1 MNSENSPQNG
11 NISMQDAISLL
22 STPPVEDT
30 AVDETATE
38 PEEVSP
44 SEPEAEEI
52 VEEVIETDAPDDDD
66 EADEEEE
73 YEAEGEEPEEFEEE
87 LVYTVKVDGQEYDV
101 TLDELRNGYSRQQ
114 AYTKRSQELAEQR
127 KAFEQE
133 ASEVKA
139 MRDAYA
145 QQLELLQGQL
155 QQTTQQ
161 EPDWRMIQ
169 QEYGA
174 DQAFLMKTEWDQQ
187 QKQLAQVEAERQR
200 IAQQQAQEQQK
211 QMQEHLANQ
220 RLQMLERIPAW
231 KDEER
236 RNTERLEVIKYAQ
249 EKAGFS
255 EQEVAQASDARAIE
269 LLYKAWQWDKL
280 QEKTPTARKKVRKA
294 PKMAKSGQP
303 KGKKEVATRQRRESL
318 KKLDK
323 LKSVDAAVE
332 FLMNSRS

>member
-1 MNSENSPQNG
+1 MNSENSPENG

-22 STPPVEDT
+22 STPPAEDT
-30 AVDETATE
+30 VVDETALE
-38 PEEVSP
+38 QEAPP

-66 EADEEEE
+66 EADDDEE
-73 YEAEGEEPEEFEEE
+73 YEVEGQEPEEEDEE

-101 TLDELRNGYSRQQ
+101 TLEELRNGYSRQQ

-133 ASEVKA
+133 ASEVKQ

-161 EPDWRMIQ
+161 EPDWRELSGQ
-169 QEYGA
+169 FSA
-174 DQAFLMKTEWDQQ
+174 DELFLMKAEFDK
-187 QKQLAQVEAERQR
+187 QKDNLAKVEAERQR
-200 IAQQQAQEQQK
+200 IAQQQAAEQQP
-211 QMQEHLANQ
+211 QMQEHLARQ
-220 RLQMLERIPAW
+220 RVEMIERIPAW
-231 KDEER
+231 RDEER

-280 QEKTPTARKKVRKA
+280 QEKTPATRKKVRKA
-294 PKMAKSGQP
+294 PKMAKAGQP
-303 KGKKEVATRQRRESL
+303 RGKKEVASRQRREGL

-332 FLMNSRS
+332 YLMNTRS

>member
-1 MNSENSPQNG
+1 MNTDNSQQNG
-11 NISMQDAISLL
+11 AISMQDAISLL
-22 STPPVEDT
+22 STPPAEDT
-30 AVDETATE
+30 AADETALEREAPT
-38 PEEVSP
+38 

-52 VEEVIETDAPDDDD
+52 VEEVIETDAPNDDDD
-66 EADEEEE
+66 ADDEEE
-73 YEAEGEEPEEFEEE
+73 YEAEGEEPEELEEE
-87 LVYTVKVDGQEYDV
+87 LVYTVKVDGQDYEV

-133 ASEVKA
+133 ASEVKQ

-155 QQTTQQ
+155 QQTTLQ
-161 EPDWRMIQ
+161 EPDWRELSGQ
-169 QEYGA
+169 YTA
-174 DQAFLMKTEWDQQ
+174 DELFLMKAEFDK
-187 QKQLAQVEAERQR
+187 QKENLYRVEAERQR
-200 IAQQQAQEQQK
+200 IAQQQAEEQQQ
-211 QMQEHLANQ
+211 QMQQHLTQQ
-220 RLQMLERIPAW
+220 RAEMLERIPAW
-231 KDEER
+231 RDEDR

-255 EQEVAQASDARAIE
+255 QQEIANASDARAIE

-280 QEKTPTARKKVRKA
+280 QDKTPATRKKVRKA
-294 PKMAKSGQP
+294 PKMAKAGQP
-303 KGKKEVATRQRRESL
+303 KGKKEVASRQRRESL

-332 FLMNSRS
+332 YLMNRS